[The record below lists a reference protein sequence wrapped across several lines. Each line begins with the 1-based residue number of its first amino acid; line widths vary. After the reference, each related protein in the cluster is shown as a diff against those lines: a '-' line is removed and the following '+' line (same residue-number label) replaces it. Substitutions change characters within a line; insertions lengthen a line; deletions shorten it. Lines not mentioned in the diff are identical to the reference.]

1 MKGSPFKTLSPLALC
16 DKSPL
21 ITGRLEMSP
30 SLSEGYSLVR
40 WDHPSTRTSRSD
52 LLPYS
57 SYPPL
62 RQADALAYNGS
73 SPCGP
78 LDGVAPLSPEGPL
91 SATLLRDQ
99 SSDCSF
105 YWLQLLD
112 PHDCERFLS
121 AILVLISR

>member
-1 MKGSPFKTLSPLALC
+1 MTLSPLAHC
-16 DKSPL
+16 DMSPL
-21 ITGRLEMSP
+21 ITGRLEMSL
-30 SLSEGYSLVR
+30 SLSERYSLVR
-40 WDHPSTRTSRSD
+40 WDHPPTRMSRSE

-62 RQADALAYNGS
+62 RQADQDESWWKQRLAA
-73 SPCGP
+73 P

-105 YWLQLLD
+105 YWLRLLD